1 MNTSISP
8 IPDKACTGATGNRQT
23 AQFGMQSLFQS
34 AQRYFQLHLFS
45 LKHWPG
51 ALQLLGLCSCCFCL
65 QSLKSHHV
73 FSFHPKYHFL
83 LLQKVVGGGGFP
95 GDLVVRILAFTVGG
109 WCSIPGQE
117 LRSLKLHTHKN
128 NSPINRYPE
137 HSWGCFNSPLK
148 LQSLE

>member
-1 MNTSISP
+1 M
-8 IPDKACTGATGNRQT
+8 
-23 AQFGMQSLFQS
+23 LF
-34 AQRYFQLHLFS
+34 L
-45 LKHWPG
+45 
-51 ALQLLGLCSCCFCL
+51 CL

-73 FSFHPKYHFL
+73 FSFHPKCHFL

-128 NSPINRYPE
+128 NSPIHRYPE
-137 HSWGCFNSPLK
+137 HSWGCFNYPLK